1 MRTKEVKLCHKEWSH
16 FGQALILWQE
26 WDFFIFLFLAMCR
39 KTSAK
44 SEVGRNFPTF
54 FHKSKF
60 IEVKGD
66 AWCTGLLEIIEMYME
81 LY

>member
-1 MRTKEVKLCHKEWSH
+1 
-16 FGQALILWQE
+16 
-26 WDFFIFLFLAMCR
+26 MCR

>member
-1 MRTKEVKLCHKEWSH
+1 MPQRMESFWPSSYFMTRVR
-16 FGQALILWQE
+16 
-26 WDFFIFLFLAMCR
+26 FFIFLFLAMCR

-60 IEVKGD
+60 VEVKGD
-66 AWCTGLLEIIEMYME
+66 AWCT
-81 LY
+81 